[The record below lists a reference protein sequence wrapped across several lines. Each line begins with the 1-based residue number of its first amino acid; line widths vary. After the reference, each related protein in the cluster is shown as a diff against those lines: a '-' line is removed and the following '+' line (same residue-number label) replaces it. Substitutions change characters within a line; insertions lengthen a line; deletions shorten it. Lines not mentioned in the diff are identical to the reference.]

1 MQESIKNVF
10 KIIAN
15 KTAENYA
22 MIVSGSALNHS
33 LNSTEIKKDL
43 MNIADYCS
51 VVLACR
57 VSPKQKQEIVSLV
70 RDQKPHVENY
80 KKIMQIL

>member
-1 MQESIKNVF
+1 MQDSIKNVF
-10 KIIAN
+10 TTIAN
-15 KTAENYA
+15 KTAKNYA

-43 MNIADYCS
+43 MKIADQCS

-70 RDQKPHVENY
+70 RDQKPHV
-80 KKIMQIL
+80 